1 MKKSSQK
8 SFEDSNFSCYN
19 VGPNTDSG
27 LPQGSGGVE
36 VGEAEEGVHL
46 AEILSNSSLGLR
58 LQLFGRVHRLQV
70 CVKRG

>member
-8 SFEDSNFSCYN
+8 SFENSNFSCYN
-19 VGPNTDSG
+19 VEPNPDSG

-36 VGEAEEGVHL
+36 VGEVEEGVHL

-58 LQLFGRVHRLQV
+58 LQLLGRVHRLQV
-70 CVKRG
+70 CVKCG